1 MARTRKQCEYV
12 HAPSQTVKGSLTCI
26 LFHPASIGIAYVV
39 WGVCGRRLRD
49 AEGAEAPGTPT
60 AEAARR
66 PRGSAAEPNLAGS
79 EAAEH
84 DLAAPSPAMPG
95 ESAPAVDGAL
105 LGAHAEA
112 AAQADSAAGAEPV
125 AAPPATSEAVA
136 EPDQAAVGQAGA
148 RAVAGELQR
157 LQAECAALA
166 QQVCRLDCAWEV
178 K

>member
-1 MARTRKQCEYV
+1 M
-12 HAPSQTVKGSLTCI
+12 
-26 LFHPASIGIAYVV
+26 
-39 WGVCGRRLRD
+39 CGRRLRD

-66 PRGSAAEPNLAGS
+66 PRGSVAEPNLAGS
-79 EAAEH
+79 EAAGSEH

-95 ESAPAVDGAL
+95 ERAPVDGAL
-105 LGAHAEA
+105 PGAHA

-125 AAPPATSEAVA
+125 AAPPATSDAAA

-148 RAVAGELQR
+148 RAAAGELQR

-166 QQVCRLDCAWEV
+166 QQVCHLVCP
-178 K
+178 